1 MDSFSRVIR
10 EEVEKMFPGATRV
23 KVIIE
28 GNMVKAN
35 ASYSCEI
42 SEHTEHTMKRIDNN
56 SCSTRKEK

>member
-1 MDSFSRVIR
+1 MDSSLRVIR

-28 GNMVKAN
+28 GNMVKAS

-42 SEHTEHTMKRIDNN
+42 SKHKMKKIDDN

>member
-1 MDSFSRVIR
+1 MDSFLRVIR

-42 SEHTEHTMKRIDNN
+42 SEHTMKRIDDN